1 MQLLAP
7 DILAAGHGLS
17 VALGVVGLLLG
28 LALWLL
34 GWWQHRF
41 WIVLGTT
48 LCGGV
53 WGLSHGTLT
62 GLQPL
67 VVGLLL
73 AVAAGALAIHLS
85 RVLAFVSGGLSFWLA
100 VHLLV
105 PSWEEPVVCLLV
117 GGLLALVLFR
127 SWTMLLTSLAGT
139 LLMGYSILL
148 LLDRVG
154 KINAAEWAERHAAVL
169 DWSCAGV
176 AVTGWVIQFLAERHR
191 LLRERARQEKERA
204 DKVDRQKAEKEKAA
218 KEKADK
224 EKAARDKA
232 EKDKAERERARAASR
247 SSWWDWVL
255 NGGSRKAG

>member
-17 VALGVVGLLLG
+17 VALSVIGLLLG

-48 LCGGV
+48 LWGGV
-53 WGLSHGTLT
+53 WGLAHGTLT

-85 RVLAFVSGGLSFWLA
+85 RVLAFVTGGLTFWLA

-105 PSWEEPVVCLLV
+105 PNWEEPVVCLLV

-127 SWTMLLTSLAGT
+127 YWTMVLTSLAGT

-148 LLDRVG
+148 LLDRMG
-154 KINAAEWAERHAAVL
+154 KINAAEWAGRHAAVL

-176 AVTGWVIQFLAERHR
+176 ALTGWVIQFLVERRR
-191 LLRERARQEKERA
+191 LLKERVRLEKEKAEKAEKVKAEKERIA
-204 DKVDRQKAEKEKAA
+204 KEKAEKEKAA
-218 KEKADK
+218 KEKAEK
-224 EKAARDKA
+224 ERQ
-232 EKDKAERERARAASR
+232 EREKARAASR

-255 NGGSRKAG
+255 NGGIRKAG

>member
-17 VALGVVGLLLG
+17 VALSAAGLLLG

-41 WIVLGTT
+41 WIVLATT
-48 LCGGV
+48 LLAGV
-53 WGLSHGTLT
+53 WGLAHGSLT
-62 GLQPL
+62 GMQPL

-85 RVLAFVSGGLSFWLA
+85 RVLAFVSGGLTFWLA

-117 GGLLALVLFR
+117 GGLLALVFFR
-127 SWTMLLTSLAGT
+127 SWTMALTSLAGT
-139 LLMGYSILL
+139 LVMGYSILL
-148 LLDRVG
+148 LLDRLG
-154 KINAAEWAERHAAVL
+154 KINAAAWAEKHGTVL

-176 AVTGWVIQFLAERHR
+176 ALLGWVFQFLTERRR
-191 LLRERARQEKERA
+191 LLRERARQEKERTEKA
-204 DKVDRQKAEKEKAA
+204 EKERAEKEKAEKEKAA
-218 KEKADK
+218 REKAEKEKA
-224 EKAARDKA
+224 EKARSAR
-232 EKDKAERERARAASR
+232 RG
-247 SSWWDWVL
+247 SWWDWVL

>member
-48 LCGGV
+48 LWGGV
-53 WGLSHGTLT
+53 WGLAHGTLT

-85 RVLAFVSGGLSFWLA
+85 RVLAFVTGGLTFWLA

-105 PSWEEPVVCLLV
+105 PGWEEPVVCLLV

-127 SWTMLLTSLAGT
+127 YWAMVLTSLAGT

-148 LLDRVG
+148 LLDRMG
-154 KINAAEWAERHAAVL
+154 KINAAEWAASHAAVL

-176 AVTGWVIQFLAERHR
+176 ALTGWVIQFLAERRR
-191 LLRERARQEKERA
+191 LLKERARLEKERVEKA
-204 DKVDRQKAEKEKAA
+204 EKLKAEKEKAA
-218 KEKADK
+218 KEKAEK
-224 EKAARDKA
+224 EKAAREKA
-232 EKDKAERERARAASR
+232 EKEKADKEKARAAGR
-247 SSWWDWVL
+247 ASWWDWVL